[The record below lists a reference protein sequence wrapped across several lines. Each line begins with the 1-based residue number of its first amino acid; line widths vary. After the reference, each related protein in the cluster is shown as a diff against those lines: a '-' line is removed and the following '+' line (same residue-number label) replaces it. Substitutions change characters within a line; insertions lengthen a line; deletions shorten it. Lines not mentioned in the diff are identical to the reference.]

1 MKFLL
6 CWLLVLI
13 VWAVI
18 VGAMGLKA
26 LIGFALG
33 VVAVIGASLAVGI
46 AAASAYDRGDEWDP

>member
-18 VGAMGLKA
+18 VGVMGLKA

-33 VVAVIGASLAVGI
+33 VIVVVAASLAVGI